1 MKKLHTA
8 DNLVSIM
15 HLKNVL
21 EMQGIE
27 CEVRNQFLSGALG
40 DVPAFECWPQL
51 WVRHPADWSRAQDIL
66 KTHQAPAEPSGEPW
80 TCGDCGERLEAQ
92 FSECWQCG
100 GEPA

>member
-1 MKKLHTA
+1 
-8 DNLVSIM
+8 M

-27 CEVRNQFLSGALG
+27 CDVRNQFLSGALG
-40 DVPAFECWPQL
+40 EVPAFECWPQL
-51 WVRHPADWSRAQDIL
+51 WVRHAADWPRAQEIL
-66 KTHQAPAEPSGEPW
+66 NTHLEPPETGSEPW

-100 GEPA
+100 AQQA